1 MLSDREK
8 LVLHFCCSMT
18 IAKLTGLP
26 NHKVVVEKMVQ
37 DIRKNRCR
45 SLSEENVVE
54 LLDEV
59 NEEMMSGRMMF
70 QHLTD
75 DTVWSMTGERPNR
88 NTNWRDMR

>member
-8 LVLHFCCSMT
+8 MVLHFCCSMT

-45 SLSEENVVE
+45 SLSAENVVE

-59 NEEMMSGRMMF
+59 KEEMTGGRNMF
-70 QHLTD
+70 KYLID
-75 DTVWSMTGERPNR
+75 ETVGHNEKQFGD
-88 NTNWRDMR
+88 DMR

>member
-8 LVLHFCCSMT
+8 MILHFCCSMT

-59 NEEMMSGRMMF
+59 NEEMTGGRNMF
-70 QHLTD
+70 KYLID
-75 DTVWSMTGERPNR
+75 ETVGHNEKQFGD
-88 NTNWRDMR
+88 DMR

>member
-8 LVLHFCCSMT
+8 MVLHFCYSMT

-59 NEEMMSGRMMF
+59 NEEMTGGRNMF
-70 QHLTD
+70 KYLID
-75 DTVWSMTGERPNR
+75 ETVGHNEKQFGD
-88 NTNWRDMR
+88 DMR

>member
-8 LVLHFCCSMT
+8 MVLHFCCSMT

-59 NEEMMSGRMMF
+59 NEEMTGGRNMF
-70 QHLTD
+70 KYLIDETIGHNEKQFGD
-75 DTVWSMTGERPNR
+75 
-88 NTNWRDMR
+88 DMR

>member
-8 LVLHFCCSMT
+8 MVLHFCCSMT

-37 DIRKNRCR
+37 DIRKHRCR

-59 NEEMMSGRMMF
+59 NEEMTGGRNMF
-70 QHLTD
+70 KYLID
-75 DTVWSMTGERPNR
+75 ETVGHNEKQFGD
-88 NTNWRDMR
+88 DMR

>member
-8 LVLHFCCSMT
+8 MVLHFCCSMT
-18 IAKLTGLP
+18 IAKITGLP
-26 NHKVVVEKMVQ
+26 NHKEVVEKMVQ

-59 NEEMMSGRMMF
+59 NEEMSGGRNMF
-70 QHLTD
+70 KYLID
-75 DTVWSMTGERPNR
+75 ETVGHNEKQFGD
-88 NTNWRDMR
+88 DMR

>member
-8 LVLHFCCSMT
+8 MVLHFCCSMT

-45 SLSEENVVE
+45 SLSAENVVE

-59 NEEMMSGRMMF
+59 NEEMTGGRNMF
-70 QHLTD
+70 KYLID
-75 DTVWSMTGERPNR
+75 ETVGHNEKQFGD
-88 NTNWRDMR
+88 DMR

>member
-8 LVLHFCCSMT
+8 MVLHFCCSMT

-59 NEEMMSGRMMF
+59 NEEMSGGRNMF
-70 QHLTD
+70 KYLIDETIGHNEKQFGD
-75 DTVWSMTGERPNR
+75 
-88 NTNWRDMR
+88 DMR

>member
-8 LVLHFCCSMT
+8 MVLHFCCSMT

-26 NHKVVVEKMVQ
+26 NHKEVVEKMVQ

-59 NEEMMSGRMMF
+59 NEEMSGGRNMF
-70 QHLTD
+70 KYLID
-75 DTVWSMTGERPNR
+75 ETVGHNEKQFGD
-88 NTNWRDMR
+88 DMR

>member
-8 LVLHFCCSMT
+8 MVLHFCCSMT
-18 IAKLTGLP
+18 IAKITGLP
-26 NHKVVVEKMVQ
+26 NHKEIVEKMVQ

-59 NEEMMSGRMMF
+59 NEEMSGGRNMF
-70 QHLTD
+70 KYLIDETIGHNEKQFGD
-75 DTVWSMTGERPNR
+75 
-88 NTNWRDMR
+88 DMR

>member
-8 LVLHFCCSMT
+8 MVLHFCCSMT

-26 NHKVVVEKMVQ
+26 NHKEIVEKMVE

-45 SLSEENVVE
+45 SLSEEDVVK

-59 NEEMMSGRMMF
+59 NEEMAGGRNMF
-70 QHLTD
+70 KYLID
-75 DTVWSMTGERPNR
+75 ETVGHNEKQFGD
-88 NTNWRDMR
+88 DMR

>member
-8 LVLHFCCSMT
+8 MVLHFCCSMT

-26 NHKVVVEKMVQ
+26 NHREIVEKMVQ

-59 NEEMMSGRMMF
+59 NEEMTGGRNMF
-70 QHLTD
+70 KYLID
-75 DTVWSMTGERPNR
+75 ETVGHNEKQFGD
-88 NTNWRDMR
+88 DMR

>member
-8 LVLHFCCSMT
+8 MVLHFCCSMT

-26 NHKVVVEKMVQ
+26 NHKEIVEKMVQ

-59 NEEMMSGRMMF
+59 NEEMTGGRNMF
-70 QHLTD
+70 KYLID
-75 DTVWSMTGERPNR
+75 ETVGHNEKQFGD
-88 NTNWRDMR
+88 DMR

>member
-8 LVLHFCCSMT
+8 MVLHFCCSMT

-26 NHKVVVEKMVQ
+26 NHKVIVEKMVQ

-59 NEEMMSGRMMF
+59 NEEMSGGRNMF
-70 QHLTD
+70 KYLID
-75 DTVWSMTGERPNR
+75 ETVGHNEKQFGEDLR
-88 NTNWRDMR
+88 

>member
-8 LVLHFCCSMT
+8 MVLHFCCSMT
-18 IAKLTGLP
+18 IAKITGLP
-26 NHKVVVEKMVQ
+26 NHKEIVEKMVQ

-59 NEEMMSGRMMF
+59 NEEMTGGRNMF
-70 QHLTD
+70 KYLIDETIGHNEKQFGD
-75 DTVWSMTGERPNR
+75 
-88 NTNWRDMR
+88 DMR

>member
-8 LVLHFCCSMT
+8 MVLHFCCSMT
-18 IAKLTGLP
+18 IAKITGLP
-26 NHKVVVEKMVQ
+26 NHKEIVEKMVQ

-59 NEEMMSGRMMF
+59 NEEMSGGRNMF
-70 QHLTD
+70 KYLID
-75 DTVWSMTGERPNR
+75 ETVGHNEKQFGD
-88 NTNWRDMR
+88 DMR

>member
-59 NEEMMSGRMMF
+59 NEEMAGGRNMF
-70 QHLTD
+70 KYLID
-75 DTVWSMTGERPNR
+75 ETVGHNEKQFGD
-88 NTNWRDMR
+88 DMR

>member
-8 LVLHFCCSMT
+8 MVLHFCCSMT
-18 IAKLTGLP
+18 IAKITGLP
-26 NHKVVVEKMVQ
+26 NHKEIVEKMVQ

-59 NEEMMSGRMMF
+59 NEEMTGGRNMF
-70 QHLTD
+70 KYLID
-75 DTVWSMTGERPNR
+75 ETVGHNEKQFGD
-88 NTNWRDMR
+88 DMR

>member
-8 LVLHFCCSMT
+8 MVLHFCCSMT

-26 NHKVVVEKMVQ
+26 NHKEIVEKMVQ

-45 SLSEENVVE
+45 SLSEEDVVK

-59 NEEMMSGRMMF
+59 NEEMAG
-70 QHLTD
+70 
-75 DTVWSMTGERPNR
+75 G
-88 NTNWRDMR
+88 RDMFKYLIDETVGHNEKQFGDDMR

>member
-8 LVLHFCCSMT
+8 MVLHFCCSMT
-18 IAKLTGLP
+18 IAKITGLP
-26 NHKVVVEKMVQ
+26 NHKEVVEKMVQ

-59 NEEMMSGRMMF
+59 NEEMTGGRNMF
-70 QHLTD
+70 KYLID
-75 DTVWSMTGERPNR
+75 ETVGHNEKQFGD
-88 NTNWRDMR
+88 DMR